1 MTKWGYFSNL
11 SLSYFEV
18 YNNSPVSVK
27 INLDVKSKVFSN
39 KKTAGHLHAKPF
51 FFYAVSDPT
60 S

>member
-1 MTKWGYFSNL
+1 MTSFSFFH
-11 SLSYFEV
+11 YVEA
-18 YNNSPVSVK
+18 YNNLPVNVK

-39 KKTAGHLHAKPF
+39 KKTAVHLHAKPF